1 MVDNDIRFN
10 KVKCN
15 IPNSDPLY
23 LNLLGKCIDQP
34 KEQILE
40 LKFETIVRT
49 PITKKI
55 PIKNPTVKPWKV
67 KASVT
72 SLLP

>member
-1 MVDNDIRFN
+1 
-10 KVKCN
+10 
-15 IPNSDPLY
+15 
-23 LNLLGKCIDQP
+23 LLGKCIDQP

-49 PITKKI
+49 PVTKKI
-55 PIKNPTVKPWKV
+55 PIKNPTAKPWKV